1 MALPTLLIH
10 GDADASTPIDLSSRQ
25 SVTLIGSRLEVYEN
39 AGHGLYVT
47 HRGRLSSDL
56 LKFCM
61 EATECNAQFQLRDAP
76 TSRLSSA
83 LHIYGGDF
91 IRAEKTKWCDPVLNE
106 QPFNLFQ
113 VLGSLGTRLGPRAS
127 AFQVLH
133 T

>member
-25 SVTLIGSRLEVYEN
+25 SVTLIEGSRLEVYEN

-61 EATECNAQFQLRDAP
+61 EGTECIA
-76 TSRLSSA
+76 
-83 LHIYGGDF
+83 
-91 IRAEKTKWCDPVLNE
+91 
-106 QPFNLFQ
+106 
-113 VLGSLGTRLGPRAS
+113 
-127 AFQVLH
+127 
-133 T
+133 